1 MPTQEQIY
9 LSEAEQYEALVS
21 REDYQ
26 GNIRKALDEIV
37 KVDGLDVLDL
47 GAGTGRLA
55 GLLGPRVRS
64 MRAFDLSAH
73 MLSLTRDRL
82 RKSQLKDWVTAVADH
97 RFLPVPS
104 DSADVMVSGW
114 SVSYVAVW
122 KPERWKEELDAWYA
136 EAQRVLRRGGQIVLF
151 ESLGTGN
158 ETPRQL
164 AHLENVYRWLD
175 ETGFQN
181 KWIRTDYKFDSPE
194 QAAEI
199 AGFFFGDEM
208 RARILR
214 EKLAVLPECTGVY
227 WNSLA

>member
-26 GNIRKALDEIV
+26 GNIQKALDEIAN
-37 KVDGLDVLDL
+37 VDGLDVLDL

-55 GLLGPRVRS
+55 GLLAPRVRS

-104 DSADVMVSGW
+104 DSADVMISGW

-208 RARILR
+208 RARILH